1 MRPTSKIFVSVI
13 ILEVQTASISFQN
26 IYLFACHNG
35 NDFLIYVVHVI
46 VVVVN
51 VQESRSCLHTSSVIC
66 IEYDFSFVFFN
77 MSPPLTGVFQI
88 KCGSLIWVIKGTT
101 EVIGPSFSA
110 TNFNTIYSKLI
121 SVLVV
126 SRTSTLLA
134 DWSCCSTRRIISDNT
149 IILYLSASIKIVLL
163 KLFKITCGQRSFKFC
178 VFWQIW
184 QISTAEEILNIFT
197 F

>member
-13 ILEVQTASISFQN
+13 ILEVPTASISFQN
-26 IYLFACHNG
+26 IYLFASNNG
-35 NDFLIYVVHVI
+35 KGFLIYVVHVI
-46 VVVVN
+46 VVVVD

-66 IEYDFSFVFFN
+66 IEYDFSFVFFK
-77 MSPPLTGVFQI
+77 MSPPLTGVFQRM
-88 KCGSLIWVIKGTT
+88 CGELFWVIKGTT

-110 TNFNTIYSKLI
+110 TNFNAIYSIGI

-126 SRTSTLLA
+126 SRTFTLLA
-134 DWSCCSTRRIISDNT
+134 DWSCCSNRRIISDST

-163 KLFKITCGQRSFKFC
+163 KLFKITCGQRSLKFC

-184 QISTAEEILNIFT
+184 QKSTAEEILNIFS